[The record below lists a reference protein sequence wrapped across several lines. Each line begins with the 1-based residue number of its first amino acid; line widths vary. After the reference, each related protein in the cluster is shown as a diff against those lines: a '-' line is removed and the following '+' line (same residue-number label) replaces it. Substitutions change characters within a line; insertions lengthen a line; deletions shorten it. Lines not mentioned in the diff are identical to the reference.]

1 MTKKSLLVLLGMV
14 MALMLVLAAC
24 GGSDEPASTDEDP
37 DVEDPAEGE
46 GEDGDGEEAAS
57 GEPQQGG
64 SIVLSTS
71 GEPVTFN
78 PLYSQDSASADVID
92 LVHASLLQ
100 TDEELNLI
108 PYLATDLPEISE
120 DGLEY
125 TYTLNEGVLF
135 HDGEELTAEDVK
147 FTHDIFIN
155 PDYTGPRAGDFDTL
169 ESVEVVDEYTVKFI
183 LSEVDASFD
192 TRSGYGILPKHILE
206 DVPVADLE
214 EHMEYNRNA
223 PIGAGPFEFVE
234 YVDGQYIELVAHEEY
249 FEGRPNLDKLTFR
262 VASDSNAELLMFE
275 TGDTDY
281 MILPATEYATA
292 ETYDHGRISSTLAL
306 RYDYIGWNNDRPLFQ
321 DPKVRQALT
330 MAIDRQLIVD
340 EIMDGKGEVAH
351 VPASPLSWAYP
362 ESAPEFNYDPEGAK
376 ELLAEAGWE
385 PGADG
390 VLEKDG
396 ERFSFEILSNDGNV
410 VRRDIGVIVQ
420 QMLGEIG
427 IEVEA
432 RQMEWGAFLDQI
444 NPPNYDFD
452 AVVLA
457 WGLATDPDPTAI
469 WHSREIENG
478 LNNISYKNDRVDELS
493 DQNKKIIDQDERAAV
508 IAEIYEEIAND
519 QPYTFLYYPEQHV
532 LLSNRVEG
540 FTHHPRV
547 NMYKV
552 NEWYITE

>member
-24 GGSDEPASTDEDP
+24 GGSDEPASTEEDP
-37 DVEDPAEGE
+37 DVEEPAEGE
-46 GEDGDGEEAAS
+46 EEAEGEEAAS

-64 SIVLSTS
+64 EIVLSTS

-92 LVHASLLQ
+92 LIHVSLLQ

-169 ESVEVVDEYTVKFI
+169 ESIEVVDEYTVKFI

-206 DVPVADLE
+206 EVPVADLE

-223 PIGAGPFEFVE
+223 PIGAGPFEFVD
-234 YVDGQYIELVAHEEY
+234 YVDGQYLEVVAHEEY
-249 FEGRPNLDKLTFR
+249 FEGRPNLDKVTFR
-262 VASDSNAELLMFE
+262 VASDTNAELLMFE

-340 EIMDGKGEVAH
+340 EIMDGKAEVAH
-351 VPASPLSWAYP
+351 VPASPLSWAFP
-362 ESAPEFNYDPEGAK
+362 ESAPEFDFDPEGAK

-390 VLEKDG
+390 ILEKDG

-420 QMLGEIG
+420 QMLGDIG

-432 RQMEWGAFLDQI
+432 RQMEWGAFLEQT
-444 NPPNYDFD
+444 NAPNYDFD

-469 WHSREIENG
+469 WHSKEIEAG

-493 DQNKKIIDQDERAAV
+493 DQNKKILDQDERAAV

-519 QPYTFLYYPEQHV
+519 QPYTFLYYPEQHI

-552 NEWYITE
+552 NEWYVSE